1 VLFFFLIFLL
11 FKFFASGNNMEYA
24 HMNLGMG
31 GHAPFQQF
39 GGTLPPGWLEYRTP
53 TGQPY
58 WYNTFT
64 RQSSWQFPAVA
75 VPQPQ
80 KKKQIK

>member
-1 VLFFFLIFLL
+1 
-11 FKFFASGNNMEYA
+11 MEYA

-39 GGTLPPGWLEYRTP
+39 GGALPPGWLEYRTP

-64 RQSSWQFPAVA
+64 RQSSWQFPAV
-75 VPQPQ
+75 VVPQPQPQ